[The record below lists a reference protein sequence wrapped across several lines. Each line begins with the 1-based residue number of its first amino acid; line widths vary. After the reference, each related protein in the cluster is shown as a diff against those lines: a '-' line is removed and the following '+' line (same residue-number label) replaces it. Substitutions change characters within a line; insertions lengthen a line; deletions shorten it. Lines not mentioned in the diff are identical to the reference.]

1 MSKEVVFNK
10 EAREGI
16 KRGIDKVANAVK
28 VTLGPRG
35 RVVVSSRKIGP
46 PLITKDGVSVAREI
60 TLEDPLEEIGA
71 KLTRNVASSTV
82 EDVGDGTTTTVI
94 LFQELVN
101 KGLQL
106 IDKGADPQSLRK
118 GMEIGVMEVSN
129 AIDKLSIPISS
140 QEDIEHI
147 ASISSNDPGL
157 GKIIGDAFAKVGNN
171 GILTIEEGK
180 TFGVEFEITPGMR
193 INSGFIS
200 PYLITDTSRM
210 EAVYED
216 AYILVTD
223 HKISNIHSLLK
234 LFEQLKDEREIVIIA
249 DDFSTEVLGILIRNK
264 GKGIFSSLAI
274 KAPHFGSNKSDL
286 LEDIAIFT
294 GATFISKEAGMK
306 LEDVKIENLGKVRKI
321 ISTSTTT
328 TLIDGKGDKNEVTKR
343 ASLISRVLEDA
354 EFYEKSRLEA
364 RVGNLTGGIG
374 VIKVGAPSEV
384 EMREK
389 IDRIEDAILAVKAS
403 VEYGIVPGGGVTL
416 VRVKSKINCD
426 LDDSEK
432 IGFDLILDVLDSP
445 MKQILSNAGCLVE
458 LTDGFTDNNFGID
471 VVTGEYRDMIHAG
484 IIDPTKMIKT
494 ALINAVSVAI
504 MVLTCEVA
512 IIELEETKI
521 KYVDLKDYNK

>member
-1 MSKEVVFNK
+1 M
-10 EAREGI
+10 
-16 KRGIDKVANAVK
+16 
-28 VTLGPRG
+28 
-35 RVVVSSRKIGP
+35 
-46 PLITKDGVSVAREI
+46 
-60 TLEDPLEEIGA
+60 
-71 KLTRNVASSTV
+71 
-82 EDVGDGTTTTVI
+82 
-94 LFQELVN
+94 
-101 KGLQL
+101 
-106 IDKGADPQSLRK
+106 
-118 GMEIGVMEVSN
+118 
-129 AIDKLSIPISS
+129 
-140 QEDIEHI
+140 
-147 ASISSNDPGL
+147 
-157 GKIIGDAFAKVGNN
+157 
-171 GILTIEEGK
+171 
-180 TFGVEFEITPGMR
+180 
-193 INSGFIS
+193 
-200 PYLITDTSRM
+200 
-210 EAVYED
+210 
-216 AYILVTD
+216 
-223 HKISNIHSLLK
+223 
-234 LFEQLKDEREIVIIA
+234 
-249 DDFSTEVLGILIRNK
+249 
-264 GKGIFSSLAI
+264 
-274 KAPHFGSNKSDL
+274 
-286 LEDIAIFT
+286 
-294 GATFISKEAGMK
+294 
-306 LEDVKIENLGKVRKI
+306 
-321 ISTSTTT
+321 
-328 TLIDGKGDKNEVTKR
+328 
-343 ASLISRVLEDA
+343 ISRGLEDA